1 MARSMTSE
9 STSGGTPFAAFV
21 TLRGNRRRQRWFT
34 GFSLLGMLTWSMLA
48 GEDFRG
54 SAVTVVLLLAG
65 LVTFVVVFIRRVPAR
80 RGDGANPVARS
91 GWSMMAF
98 VLFATAVACLAI
110 VSISIGWVW
119 LVLPAY
125 AVTDLVLSG
134 SSVRW
139 RVLTPAA
146 VVVGTAA
153 GVAVMFN
160 GETQDALTGLVVGFV
175 TAVVVLGIAGSEA
188 MELRLWRSTVA
199 LEQAR
204 QDADSVATMRE
215 RLRLAEDLH
224 DILGHAMEGVA
235 LKSELA
241 ARLSAT
247 EPDRAGREM
256 VEVQQLA
263 RQTMRDVRDVV
274 HRGSRTDLVVELAGV
289 RDLLS
294 SAGIS
299 CEVHGDPRALDMT
312 TRELFGRVVRE
323 AVTNALRHAELTRCD
338 ITINTDRGT
347 AEVRVRNDGVGK
359 ADTVGSRSGL
369 DGLRRRLGDAGGEL
383 TAETGPEP
391 GTFTVRATVPVAT
404 SQHDNR

>member
-1 MARSMTSE
+1 MTRST
-9 STSGGTPFAAFV
+9 TPAGDAPFAAFV

-34 GFSLLGMLTWSMLA
+34 GFALLGMLTWSMLA
-48 GEDFRG
+48 GEGFHG
-54 SAVTVVLLLAG
+54 SVVTAVVLLAG
-65 LVTFVVVFIRRVPAR
+65 LLAFVVVFIRRVPAR
-80 RGDGANPVARS
+80 LGDDADLVTRPVRS
-91 GWSMMAF
+91 TMGF
-98 VLFATAVACLAI
+98 VLFATAIACLAI
-110 VSISIGWVW
+110 VSIHIGWIW

-134 SSVRW
+134 PSVPW
-139 RVLTPAA
+139 RVLTPIAA
-146 VVVGTAA
+146 VVGIAA
-153 GVAVMFN
+153 GVAVVWD
-160 GETQDALTGLVVGFV
+160 GGAPDAVTTGLVVGIV
-175 TAVVVLGIAGSEA
+175 TAVLVLGIAGSEA

-224 DILGHAMEGVA
+224 DILGHAMESVA

-241 ARLSAT
+241 ARLST
-247 EPDRAGREM
+247 VEPDRAGSEM

-274 HRGSRTDLVVELAGV
+274 QRGDRTDLVVELAGV
-289 RDLLS
+289 RDLLA

-299 CEVHGDPRALDMT
+299 CEVRGEPRALDMT

-323 AVTNALRHAELTRCD
+323 AVTNALRHADLTRCD
-338 ITINTDRGT
+338 VTISSGGGT
-347 AEVRVRNDGVGK
+347 AEVRVRNDGAGK
-359 ADTVGSRSGL
+359 ADTTGSRSGL

-391 GTFTVRATVPVAT
+391 GVFTVRATVPMAT
-404 SQHDNR
+404 GQHGRR